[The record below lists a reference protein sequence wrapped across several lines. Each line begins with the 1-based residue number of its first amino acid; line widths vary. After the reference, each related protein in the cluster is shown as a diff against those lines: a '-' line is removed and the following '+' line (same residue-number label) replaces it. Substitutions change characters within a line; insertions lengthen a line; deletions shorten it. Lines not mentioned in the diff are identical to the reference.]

1 MVKLTSKLF
10 TKLSEENV
18 KCSHKQH
25 SPPVISMWT
34 DGRFERSGAT
44 VQLFCRVNGTPQPN
58 ITWYNEENSKLD
70 DVKKYKVNSLN

>member
-1 MVKLTSKLF
+1 
-10 TKLSEENV
+10 
-18 KCSHKQH
+18 
-25 SPPVISMWT
+25 MWT